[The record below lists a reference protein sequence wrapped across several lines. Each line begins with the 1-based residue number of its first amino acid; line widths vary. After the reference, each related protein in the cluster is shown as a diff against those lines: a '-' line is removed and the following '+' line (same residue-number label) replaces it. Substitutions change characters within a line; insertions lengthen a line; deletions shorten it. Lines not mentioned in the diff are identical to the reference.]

1 VVTRPHGHWE
11 PPPKSYRPGTASA
24 APAGALP
31 VEGETASSEHWP
43 LRSYLELA
51 ALPTA
56 VPCARLHAKNIL
68 HEWRMA
74 PLADTVELLVSEI
87 VTSAVRAS
95 AEHARH
101 RQDAGQRIGVPTVRL
116 WLTSNGHRVLIRVR
130 DPDDRAPEPETA
142 GLAAESGRGLL
153 LVQTL
158 SSQWGCVAPDDQN
171 GKIVWAMCV
180 ADAQDR

>member
-1 VVTRPHGHWE
+1 VA
-11 PPPKSYRPGTASA
+11 RPG
-24 APAGALP
+24 APGALP
-31 VEGETASSEHWP
+31 VEGETASPEHWP

-68 HEWRMA
+68 HEWRVA
-74 PLADTVELLVSEI
+74 HLTDTVELLVSEI
-87 VTSAVRAS
+87 VTNAVRAS

-101 RQDAGQRIGVPTVRL
+101 RQDPGQAVGVPTVRL
-116 WLTSNGHRVLIRVR
+116 WLTSNGHRVLIRVW
-130 DPDDRAPEPETA
+130 DPDDRAPAPETA

-153 LVQTL
+153 LVDTL
-158 SSQWGCVAPDDQN
+158 STQWGCFAPGNKD

-180 ADAQDR
+180 ADAQDP

>member
-1 VVTRPHGHWE
+1 VPTLLRVA
-11 PPPKSYRPGTASA
+11 RPG
-24 APAGALP
+24 APGALP
-31 VEGETASSEHWP
+31 VEGGTASPEHWP

-87 VTSAVRAS
+87 VTNAVRAS
-95 AEHARH
+95 AEHSRH
-101 RQDAGQRIGVPTVRL
+101 RQDPGQAIGVPTVRL
-116 WLTSNGHRVLIRVR
+116 WLTSNGHHVLIRVW
-130 DPDDRAPEPETA
+130 DPDDQAPAPETA

-153 LVQTL
+153 LVETL
-158 SSQWGCVAPDDQN
+158 STQWGCFAPHDKD

-180 ADAQDR
+180 ADTQDP

>member
-1 VVTRPHGHWE
+1 VPTLLRVA
-11 PPPKSYRPGTASA
+11 RPG
-24 APAGALP
+24 APGALP
-31 VEGETASSEHWP
+31 VEGGTASPEHWP

-87 VTSAVRAS
+87 VTNAVRAS
-95 AEHARH
+95 AEHSRH
-101 RQDAGQRIGVPTVRL
+101 RQDPGQAIGVPTVRL
-116 WLTSNGHRVLIRVR
+116 WLTSNGHHVLIRVW
-130 DPDDRAPEPETA
+130 DPDDQAPAPETA

-153 LVQTL
+153 LVETL
-158 SSQWGCVAPDDQN
+158 STQWGCFAPHDKD
-171 GKIVWAMCV
+171 GKIVWAMWV
-180 ADAQDR
+180 ADTQDP